1 MKTQARSHSSPD
13 VDSVPVKTQARLY
26 SSPNVDSDSVPVKTP
41 ARLHSI
47 PNVDSVPAALVG
59 NAPDSNTR
67 LRSSLTHGALKL
79 TSQ

>member
-13 VDSVPVKTQARLY
+13 VDSVPVKTQ
-26 SSPNVDSDSVPVKTP
+26 

-67 LRSSLTHGALKL
+67 LGSSLTHGALKL